1 MSKGF
6 PITLL
11 SVTLVLSLP
20 ASSLAGQTAAQP
32 PGNTTQQANNN
43 SAATKTEKIFINAD
57 HMQMN
62 IESGLSVYTGNVK
75 FSQGKLVLTGDKV
88 TVVQRDNE
96 VESVT
101 VIGRPAYYNHVTET
115 GDNIQAQ
122 SEKMVYIAGKNELVL
137 TVNAQVK
144 QTDHQVNS
152 QRIIYDTLK
161 KIVIAGEKHPTSD
174 SPDENQRVK
183 ITLTPGN
190 TKENKPK
197 KASDKPPE
205 ETP

>member
-1 MSKGF
+1 MTIGF

-11 SVTLVLSLP
+11 AVTLIICLP
-20 ASSLAGQTAAQP
+20 GESLAGKTADQAANK
-32 PGNTTQQANNN
+32 NTTA
-43 SAATKTEKIFINAD
+43 KTEKIFINAD

-62 IESGLSVYTGNVK
+62 IESGLSIYTGNVK
-75 FSQGKLVLTGDKV
+75 FSQGELVLTGDKV
-88 TVVQRDNE
+88 TVVQRNNE

-122 SEKMVYIAGKNELVL
+122 SQKMIYIADKNELTL

-144 QTDHQVNS
+144 QTDHKVNS
-152 QRIIYDTLK
+152 QRIVYDTLK
-161 KIVIAGEKHPTSD
+161 KIIIAGEKSASSD

-183 ITLTPGN
+183 ITLTPKNTPGN
-190 TKENKPK
+190 TKENTPK
-197 KASDKPPE
+197 KPSGEPTEVKP
-205 ETP
+205 